1 MTVFFA
7 VFMLVLGGVALSVQS
22 SINGR
27 LGNTVGVIASAWLD
41 VCHWLCYLVFVVFLF
56 EPSHEVTLF
65 SAPKWQLSGALF
77 GVMYMLIVVFAVPKI
92 GIAAATVCTISGQ
105 LIMSLIID
113 HFGWLE
119 NNIIPLDRNR
129 YVAILLLMGAITMIY
144 LSNKRATKSGLI
156 NASFI
161 FYSLVDL

>member
-7 VFMLVLGGVALSVQS
+7 IFMLVLGGIALSVQS

-27 LGNTVGVIASAWLD
+27 LGNSVGVIASAWLT
-41 VCHWLCYLVFVVFLF
+41 FVVGFAISFLLFFFF
-56 EPSHEVTLF
+56 EPTHDVTLF

-77 GVMYMLIVVFAVPKI
+77 GVVYMLIVVFAVPKI

-113 HFGWLE
+113 HFGWLD
-119 NNIIPLDRNR
+119 NTVIPLDSNR

-144 LSNKRATKSGLI
+144 LSNKRAVK
-156 NASFI
+156 AS
-161 FYSLVDL
+161 

>member
-7 VFMLVLGGVALSVQS
+7 VFMLILGGVALSVQS

-27 LGNTVGVIASAWLD
+27 LGNSVGVIASAWLT
-41 VCHWLCYLVFVVFLF
+41 FVIGFAISFLLFFFF
-56 EPSHEVTLF
+56 EPNHEVTLF

-77 GVMYMLIVVFAVPKI
+77 GVIYMLIVVFAVPKI

-119 NNIIPLDRNR
+119 NNIIPLDSNR
-129 YVAILLLMGAITMIY
+129 YVAILLLIGAITMIY
-144 LSNKRATKSGLI
+144 LSNKRIAK
-156 NASFI
+156 AA
-161 FYSLVDL
+161 